1 VYYSEDTLNVPVEIL
16 EGKCEVRKKIELP
29 DLELPVVVDHIFF
42 CECSYDA
49 VKGAV
54 KQVIKLCCLSY
65 FSDEQ

>member
-1 VYYSEDTLNVPVEIL
+1 MYYSEDTLNVPMEIL

-42 CECSYDA
+42 CEYSYDA

-54 KQVIKLCCLSY
+54 KQVCYLSY
-65 FSDEQ
+65 ISHEH